1 MLIFLPMPVFK
12 RVSRSRLW
20 DTICAAVVAVPSSGL
35 SVAPDVVVPS
45 VAEEPVAAAFFFC
58 ISRLLSEV
66 TSASPRLANR
76 LAYVEVRCM

>member
-1 MLIFLPMPVFK
+1 MPVFK

-45 VAEEPVAAAFFFC
+45 VAEEPVAAAFFFLHQQVV
-58 ISRLLSEV
+58 IRGNE
-66 TSASPRLANR
+66 RLAAACNR

>member
-35 SVAPDVVVPS
+35 PVVPDVVVPS
-45 VAEEPVAAAFFFC
+45 AAGGPVAGPEGPDGAAD
-58 ISRLLSEV
+58 RQTAVQQHLS
-66 TSASPRLANR
+66 L
-76 LAYVEVRCM
+76 

>member
-1 MLIFLPMPVFK
+1 MPVFK

-45 VAEEPVAAAFFFC
+45 VAGRTCGSGIFFLHQQVV
-58 ISRLLSEV
+58 IRGNE
-66 TSASPRLANR
+66 RLAA
-76 LAYVEVRCM
+76 LATVGIC